1 MTSPLGVAITGIGR
15 SATGRALF
23 REPTDLAIDA
33 VKAAVADS
41 GLNMA
46 DIDGLAA
53 FVPDLG
59 SASIAEVQDG
69 LNLDLNWF
77 VGTSEGG
84 PSQLSALW
92 MAVEAVQSGRVTHAV
107 AFHASAEG
115 SIRAAAGRGG
125 SVPGTGREMP
135 ARASGPQRWWMPFGA
150 PSAAN
155 IVAMYAQRHF
165 ELYGTTREQLG
176 QISLVQRDNAGL
188 FPGALYTDPL
198 TMDDYLNAR
207 MISEPLCL
215 LDCDVPM
222 DFGSA
227 VVISRSDS
235 LSGTSG
241 RELQLQAFTTARK
254 SRPSWDSNPD
264 LTTMEALHD
273 SASDLWNRV
282 EYKPSDIDIAG
293 IYDGF
298 SFIALAWIEALGF
311 CERGEGGAFIEGGT
325 RIARDGDIPINTDG
339 GQLSSGR
346 MHGWGYLAEVCTQ
359 LRGEAGERQ
368 LEKTP
373 EVGLIACGGGVIG
386 SAAIVTR

>member
-23 REPTDLAIDA
+23 REPADLAIDA
-33 VKAAVADS
+33 VKAAVADA
-41 GLNMA
+41 GLDMA

-59 SASIAEVQDG
+59 AASIAEVQDG
-69 LNLDLNWF
+69 LNLELNWF

-92 MAVEAVQSGRVTHAV
+92 MAVDAVMTGRVTHAV

-115 SIRAAAGRGG
+115 SIRAQAGRGG

-176 QISLVQRDNAGL
+176 QISLVQRDNAAL
-188 FPGALYTDPL
+188 FPGALYTDAL

-235 LSGTSG
+235 LMGLSG
-241 RELQLQAFTTARK
+241 RELQLQAFTTSRK

-273 SASDLWNRV
+273 AAADLWNRV
-282 EYKPSDIDIAG
+282 EYTPNDIDIAG

-311 CERGEGGAFIEGGT
+311 CGRGEGGAFVEGGT
-325 RIARDGDIPINTDG
+325 RIARNGEIPINTDG

-368 LEKTP
+368 LETRP